1 MTAIGTTPRQAAAP
15 RSAMARFGDSAKGAL
30 SLILR
35 TNTGRVGFAIV
46 MIHLTIA
53 VIGPWI
59 TPYPPTEYHLPDRF
73 GSPSAFYWFGPIGPD
88 ENGRD
93 ILSRVLAGPPSPIYW
108 LGTDENGRDILSRVL
123 AGARSIIWI
132 STLGTLLG
140 VTLGTIV
147 GVTSGYF
154 GGKTDQTIMRIVD
167 WFLAIP
173 SLLLVILVINMASQ
187 RFSGVDASWIIIG
200 IIGIS
205 FMPNNSRVIR
215 SAALAVRPLEF
226 VESARLRGEPT
237 VYIMFRE
244 VLPNVMPVV
253 AVEATIR
260 LSFALLLTAGLGFLG
275 LGVQEPTPD
284 WGLMVG
290 ENAQHLSTIPM
301 SAIAP
306 GFAMASLV
314 VGINLLAD
322 GIRQA
327 QNLPLTG
334 DQ

>member
-15 RSAMARFGDSAKGAL
+15 RSALARFGDSAKGAL

-46 MIHLTIA
+46 LIHLTIA

-73 GSPSAFYWFGPIGPD
+73 GSPSAIYWLGGTD
-88 ENGRD
+88 YLGRES
-93 ILSRVLAGPPSPIYW
+93 LSDSYW

-132 STLGTLLG
+132 STLGTMLG

-154 GGKTDQTIMRIVD
+154 GGRVDQIIMRIVD

>member
-1 MTAIGTTPRQAAAP
+1 MTAIETTPRQAAAP
-15 RSAMARFGDSAKGAL
+15 RSALSRFGDSAKGAL

-35 TNTGRVGFAIV
+35 TATGRVGFAIV
-46 MIHLTIA
+46 LIHLTIA

-59 TPYPPTEYHLPDRF
+59 APYPPTDYHLSDRF
-73 GSPSAFYWFGPIGPD
+73 GSPAVTYRLGGTDSM
-88 ENGRD
+88 GRD
-93 ILSRVLAGPPSPIYW
+93 SLSQSYW

-132 STLGTLLG
+132 STIGTILG

-154 GGKTDQTIMRIVD
+154 GGRVDQIIMRIVD

>member
-1 MTAIGTTPRQAAAP
+1 MTAIDTTPRQAAAP
-15 RSAMARFGDSAKGAL
+15 RSALSRFGESAKGAL
-30 SLILR
+30 ALILR
-35 TNTGRVGFAIV
+35 TNTGRIGFAIV
-46 MIHLTIA
+46 MVHLTIA
-53 VIGPWI
+53 AIGPWI
-59 TPYPPTEYHLPDRF
+59 TPYPPTDYHLADRF
-73 GSPSAFYWFGPIGPD
+73 SSPNAT
-88 ENGRD
+88 
-93 ILSRVLAGPPSPIYW
+93 YW

-132 STLGTLLG
+132 STLGTILG

-154 GGKTDQTIMRIVD
+154 GGRVDQIIMRIVD

-237 VYIMFRE
+237 IYIMFRE

>member
-1 MTAIGTTPRQAAAP
+1 MTAIDTTPRQAAAP
-15 RSAMARFGDSAKGAL
+15 RSALSRFGESAKGAL

-35 TNTGRVGFAIV
+35 TNTGRIGFAIV

-53 VIGPWI
+53 AIGPWI
-59 TPYPPTEYHLPDRF
+59 TPYPPTDYHLADRF
-73 GSPSAFYWFGPIGPD
+73 SSPNAT
-88 ENGRD
+88 
-93 ILSRVLAGPPSPIYW
+93 YW

-132 STLGTLLG
+132 STLGTVLG

-154 GGKTDQTIMRIVD
+154 GGRVDQIIMRIVD

-237 VYIMFRE
+237 IYIMFRE

>member
-1 MTAIGTTPRQAAAP
+1 MTAIETTPRQAAAP
-15 RSAMARFGDSAKGAL
+15 RSALSRFGESAKGAL

-35 TNTGRVGFAIV
+35 TNTGRIGFAIV
-46 MIHLTIA
+46 LVHLTIA
-53 VIGPWI
+53 AIGPWI
-59 TPYPPTEYHLPDRF
+59 TPYPPTDYHLADRF
-73 GSPSAFYWFGPIGPD
+73 SSPNAT
-88 ENGRD
+88 
-93 ILSRVLAGPPSPIYW
+93 YW

-132 STLGTLLG
+132 STVGTILG

-154 GGKTDQTIMRIVD
+154 GGRVDQIIMRIVD

>member
-1 MTAIGTTPRQAAAP
+1 MTAIGTAPPQAAAP
-15 RSAMARFGDSAKGAL
+15 RSALARFGDSAKAAL

-35 TNTGRVGFAIV
+35 TNTGRIGFAIV
-46 MIHLTIA
+46 LIHLTIA

-59 TPYPPTEYHLPDRF
+59 TPYPPTDYHLADRF
-73 GSPSAFYWFGPIGPD
+73 SG
-88 ENGRD
+88 
-93 ILSRVLAGPPSPIYW
+93 PSPTYW

-132 STLGTLLG
+132 STLGTILG

-154 GGKTDQTIMRIVD
+154 GGRADQIIMRIVD

>member
-1 MTAIGTTPRQAAAP
+1 MTAIETTPRQAAAP
-15 RSAMARFGDSAKGAL
+15 RSALSRFGESAKGAL

-35 TNTGRVGFAIV
+35 TNTGRIGFAIV
-46 MIHLTIA
+46 LIHLTIA
-53 VIGPWI
+53 AIGPWI
-59 TPYPPTEYHLPDRF
+59 TPYPPTDYHLADRF
-73 GSPSAFYWFGPIGPD
+73 SSPNAT
-88 ENGRD
+88 
-93 ILSRVLAGPPSPIYW
+93 YW

-132 STLGTLLG
+132 STVGTILG

-154 GGKTDQTIMRIVD
+154 GGRVDQIIMRIVD

>member
-1 MTAIGTTPRQAAAP
+1 MAA
-15 RSAMARFGDSAKGAL
+15 GDSLVRTTEEVARKPGSRSKVGDAL
-30 SLILR
+30 RLVLR

-46 MIHLTIA
+46 AVHLFLAIA
-53 VIGPWI
+53 GQWI
-59 TPYPPTEYHLPDRF
+59 APYDPLEYHLPDRF
-73 GSPSAFYWFGPIGPD
+73 SAPSDA
-88 ENGRD
+88 
-93 ILSRVLAGPPSPIYW
+93 YW
-108 LGTDENGRDILSRVL
+108 LGTDDKGRDVLSRVL

-132 STLGTLLG
+132 STIGTFFG

-147 GVTSGYF
+147 GVTSGYA
-154 GGKTDQTIMRIVD
+154 GGRVDQFIMRIVD
-167 WFLAIP
+167 WFLAVP
-173 SLLLVILVINMASQ
+173 SLLLAILVINMATQ
-187 RFSGVDASWIIIG
+187 RFSGIDHSWIVIF

-215 SAALAVRPLEF
+215 SATLAVKPLEF
-226 VESARLRGEPT
+226 VQSARLRGEPT
-237 VYIMFRE
+237 LYIMFRE
-244 VLPNVMPVV
+244 ILPNVLPVI

-284 WGLMVG
+284 WGLMVS
-290 ENAQHLSTIPM
+290 ENSEYLSTVPW
-301 SAIAP
+301 AALAP

-327 QNLPLTG
+327 QNLPETG
-334 DQ
+334 DR

>member
-1 MTAIGTTPRQAAAP
+1 MTAIETTPQQAAAP
-15 RSAMARFGDSAKGAL
+15 RSALSRFGASAKAAL

-46 MIHLTIA
+46 LIHLTIA

-59 TPYPPTEYHLPDRF
+59 APYPPTDYHLADRF
-73 GSPSAFYWFGPIGPD
+73 SGPSA
-88 ENGRD
+88 
-93 ILSRVLAGPPSPIYW
+93 SYW

-132 STLGTLLG
+132 STLGTILG

-154 GGKTDQTIMRIVD
+154 GGRVDQIIMRIVD

-187 RFSGVDASWIIIG
+187 RFSGVDESWIIIG

-237 VYIMFRE
+237 IYIMFRE

-290 ENAQHLSTIPM
+290 ENAQHLSIQ
-301 SAIAP
+301 SR
-306 GFAMASLV
+306 
-314 VGINLLAD
+314 N
-322 GIRQA
+322 
-327 QNLPLTG
+327 
-334 DQ
+334 

>member
-1 MTAIGTTPRQAAAP
+1 MTAIDTTPRQAAAP
-15 RSAMARFGDSAKGAL
+15 RSALTKFGESAKGAL

-35 TNTGRVGFAIV
+35 TNTGRIGFAIV

-53 VIGPWI
+53 AIGPWI
-59 TPYPPTEYHLPDRF
+59 TPYPPTDYHLADRF
-73 GSPSAFYWFGPIGPD
+73 SPPNAT
-88 ENGRD
+88 
-93 ILSRVLAGPPSPIYW
+93 YW

-132 STLGTLLG
+132 STLGTVLG

-154 GGKTDQTIMRIVD
+154 GGRADQIIMRIVD

-237 VYIMFRE
+237 IYIMFRE

>member
-1 MTAIGTTPRQAAAP
+1 MTAIGTAPPQAAAP
-15 RSAMARFGDSAKGAL
+15 RSALARFGDSAKAAL

-35 TNTGRVGFAIV
+35 TNTGRIGFAIV
-46 MIHLTIA
+46 LIHLTIA

-59 TPYPPTEYHLPDRF
+59 TPYPPTDYHLADRF
-73 GSPSAFYWFGPIGPD
+73 SGPSA
-88 ENGRD
+88 
-93 ILSRVLAGPPSPIYW
+93 AYW

-132 STLGTLLG
+132 STLGTILG

-154 GGKTDQTIMRIVD
+154 GGRADQIIMRIVD

>member
-1 MTAIGTTPRQAAAP
+1 MTAIETTPAQAAAP
-15 RSAMARFGDSAKGAL
+15 RSALSRFGDSAKGAL

-46 MIHLTIA
+46 LIHLTIA

-59 TPYPPTEYHLPDRF
+59 TPYPPTDYHLADRF
-73 GSPSAFYWFGPIGPD
+73 SAPSA
-88 ENGRD
+88 
-93 ILSRVLAGPPSPIYW
+93 AYW

-132 STLGTLLG
+132 STLGTVLG

-154 GGKTDQTIMRIVD
+154 GGRVDQIIMRIVD

-237 VYIMFRE
+237 IYIMFRE